1 MKTMKNLIGLCIAS
15 ILCLSMQGKE
25 AFDAQECYNNFV
37 GYLWGYGME
46 RDVDKALEY
55 NRQLIDNDYLFSNY
69 YQDWVTRSKSVNNEL
84 ERLQTLVER
93 GDTTAI
99 HRLGYAYE
107 SGLIDGQPDVTKAFE
122 LYKRAAEAGHPRSQ
136 AMLSS
141 LYSSFENFGDE
152 DFSKTREWC
161 DKAVAG
167 GDPFG
172 MYIKGMLYLEGVVYT
187 KDNAKGIEWLERA
200 AAMGQSNA
208 LYNLGQSY
216 MWGFYGVTDRE
227 KGISYLKRASDAG
240 HIKASRVLAYYH
252 KDGKFVK
259 RDISSAD
266 RYFKKAL
273 VDGDIDAMESLGDLY
288 LFDVRDYDEALHW
301 YGQSYLY
308 EPRSILNERLKYV
321 GMARNAD
328 NEISRLE
335 KIALKGDAM
344 ACDTLRLYYSLGLG
358 VDKNEDEAIKWGE
371 KAFHYDKE
379 IYACPLIEMLLR
391 QSPDKRDYKHILDI
405 CAASDSSVMYC
416 YGDDCGGII
425 ETIELE
431 KNYDK
436 IKAMAENGDAESM
449 VLMGRMYEA
458 GIGVEENVLW
468 AIEWYIAAANAGSVD
483 ACYILSGRYG
493 LDDGSV
499 EPDERK
505 SKYWGDRAEMLENA
519 KKI

>member
-1 MKTMKNLIGLCIAS
+1 MKNLIGLCIAS

-37 GYLWGYGME
+37 GYLWGYGVE

-55 NRQLIDNDYLFSNY
+55 NRQLIDNGYLFSNY
-69 YQDWVTRSKSVNNEL
+69 YQDWATRSKSVNNEL

-107 SGLIDGQPDVTKAFE
+107 SGLIDGRPDVAKAFE

-141 LYSSFENFGDE
+141 LYSSIEDLGDE

-259 RDISSAD
+259 RDTSSAVK
-266 RYFKKAL
+266 YFKKAL
-273 VDGDIDAMESLGDLY
+273 VDGDIDAMESLGELY
-288 LFDVRDYDEALHW
+288 LVEMKDYDEALRW
-301 YGQSYLY
+301 YRQSYLY
-308 EPRSILNERLKYV
+308 DERNPIDENETYVEMAKNAGHEIARLK
-321 GMARNAD
+321 
-328 NEISRLE
+328 
-335 KIALKGDAM
+335 KIATKGDAM

-358 VDKNEDEAIKWGE
+358 VERNEDEAIKWGE
-371 KAFHYDKE
+371 KAFRYDKE
-379 IYACPLIEMLLR
+379 NYAYPLIVTLLNQDR
-391 QSPDKRDYKHILDI
+391 SKRDCNRILKI
-405 CAASDSSVMYC
+405 CAEADSYYMDS
-416 YGDDCGGII
+416 YGDVCREI
-425 ETIELE
+425 IELE
-431 KNYDK
+431 RDYDK
-436 IKAMAENGDAESM
+436 IKAMAQKGDADAMYRLGRCYDNGVGDESN
-449 VLMGRMYEA
+449 A
-458 GIGVEENVLW
+458 LW

-483 ACYILSGRYG
+483 ACNELYDRFKYGRDA
-493 LDDGSV
+493 L
-499 EPDERK
+499 EDERK
-505 SKYWGDRAEMLENA
+505 AKYWGDRAEMLEKA
-519 KKI
+519 VKI